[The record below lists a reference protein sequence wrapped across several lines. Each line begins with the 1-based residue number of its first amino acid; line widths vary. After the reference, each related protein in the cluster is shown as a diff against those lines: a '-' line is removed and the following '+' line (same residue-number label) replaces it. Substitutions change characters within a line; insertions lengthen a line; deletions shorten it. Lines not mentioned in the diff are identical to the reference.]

1 MQSYRNG
8 IFCENCGVYWEMDE
22 FGSLT
27 DHSDSR
33 TVRIPDWYRWERRNV
48 RRQLAANKY
57 QGIDVPVRVEALPNE
72 KGFVELGKGRLRHDA
87 EGYTLSLDDME
98 RVSVRALRDVFP
110 LRIPNSRLESTQT
123 EYNYHGK
130 GKCIVLSTANCCYYV
145 YSDAPEFLVTKL
157 EFAVEESHKS
167 RKCTE

>member
-22 FGSLT
+22 FGNLT

-48 RRQLAANKY
+48 KRQ
-57 QGIDVPVRVEALPNE
+57 IALPNE
-72 KGFVELGKGRLRHDA
+72 KGFVELGYGHLRHDM
-87 EGYTLSLDDME
+87 EGYTLSLDDKE
-98 RVSVRALRDVFP
+98 RASVRALRDEFP
-110 LRIPNSRLESTQT
+110 LRIANSRLESTQT

-157 EFAVEESHKS
+157 EFAVEESHTS
-167 RKCTE
+167 RT

>member
-1 MQSYRNG
+1 M
-8 IFCENCGVYWEMDE
+8 
-22 FGSLT
+22 
-27 DHSDSR
+27 
-33 TVRIPDWYRWERRNV
+33 
-48 RRQLAANKY
+48 
-57 QGIDVPVRVEALPNE
+57 PVRVEALPNE
-72 KGFVELGKGRLRHDA
+72 KGFVELGNGRLRHDA

-98 RVSVRALRDVFP
+98 RASVRALRDVFP